1 MPYRSELIGFV
12 GAFETLRDIAIAPE
26 NLLNET
32 DLADIMARNGIDD
45 VPGAI
50 TDFIASGVLHRH
62 DDTCLLTPF
71 GERTYWLLEAVNGK
85 DLGEVFDRLTR
96 IEPRLNRYE
105 LVREGM
111 TDLFIKS
118 LIERPGFGRLYF
130 CSPWINLNSRNR
142 ESLARAVA
150 LAEDRR
156 GRQPEVVV
164 MTRPEE
170 GSKNIAPAGVSL
182 MRDLGADIFLNSRL
196 HTELYI
202 REPDVSGGYSM
213 AIIGSQNLTQSSYLE
228 LGIKVNADT
237 RIISQ
242 LVAYFWS
249 LSHISIESIA

>member
-1 MPYRSELIGFV
+1 MPYRSELIGFA
-12 GAFETLRDIAIAPE
+12 GAFETLRDLATAPE
-26 NLLNET
+26 NLLSESDVT
-32 DLADIMARNGIDD
+32 GIMASNGVDD
-45 VPGAI
+45 VVGAI
-50 TDFIASGVLHRH
+50 TDFIAAGVLHKR
-62 DDTCLLTPF
+62 DDDCLMTPF
-71 GERTYWLLEAVNGK
+71 GERAYWLLEAINGR

-96 IEPRLNRYE
+96 IEPRLSRYE

-111 TDLFIKS
+111 TDLFIRS
-118 LIERPGFGRLYF
+118 LIDRPSFGRLYL
-130 CSPWINLNSRNR
+130 CSPWINLSARNQ

-170 GSKNIAPAGVSL
+170 GSKDIAPDGVRPL
-182 MRDLGADIFLNSRL
+182 RDLGANIFLNNRL
-196 HTELYI
+196 HTKLYI
-202 REPDVSGGYSM
+202 REPNTSGGYSM

-249 LSHISIESIA
+249 LSHTSIESIA